1 MGEGGSGRGQ
11 RASTEEGALTR
22 VCGGDGRPVGRGQCK
37 ERCSIDGVCGNDATL
52 TGFVGTIGDLCGRG
66 RCSVIGGRTD

>member
-37 ERCSIDGVCGNDATL
+37 ERCSIDGGLWKRCNIDGVCGDDRRP
-52 TGFVGTIGDLCGRG
+52 VREGTVQRHRG
-66 RCSVIGGRTD
+66 KD